1 MENFWEIFWSILGIL
16 GTGLATWLVTV
27 FTTWMNSKIKDKK
40 VANRLTSL
48 TTIITNAV
56 KTVYQEFVEIMKNN
70 GTFDEKAQ
78 KEAKEKTMAIIHSQL
93 TPELQ
98 SFIQSNYGDIEEWLK
113 NQIEAVLYNLKNKQ
127 TKE

>member
-40 VANRLTSL
+40 VANWLTSL

-56 KTVYQEFVEIMKNN
+56 KTVYQEFVECMKNN

-78 KEAKEKTMAIIHSQL
+78 KEAKERAMVIIHSQL

-113 NQIEAVLYNLKNKQ
+113 NQIEVVLYNLKNKQ

>member
-1 MENFWEIFWSILGIL
+1 
-16 GTGLATWLVTV
+16 
-27 FTTWMNSKIKDKK
+27 
-40 VANRLTSL
+40 
-48 TTIITNAV
+48 
-56 KTVYQEFVEIMKNN
+56 MKNS

-78 KEAKEKTMAIIHSQL
+78 KNAKERAMAIIHSQL

-113 NQIEAVLYNLKNKQ
+113 NQIEVVLYNLKKQ